1 NIYLRPVE
9 KADPVYYRILSVD
22 GANQTAPISK
32 ADVKVGTRAF
42 GLTFDYVPIV
52 LTEDLVNERG
62 QFVVKAAAL
71 KKDGVTWSENVIA
84 AYNVVFGAWE
94 SDTKLE
100 FVSGEPTQFMVGE
113 SYEMKLSL
121 KPTEEALAKYGNTKV
136 NLIMNNTMSGIDWAK
151 VEYKFSEGGEWIAV
165 DEDDLDDL
173 VRIPNTFK
181 TFADS
186 NVWVKV
192 TMARTRRSDVMD
204 LMLCIV
210 RGNSFLDA
218 SALSSAIQMQVPCVD
233 RPATDPVFSPVAGY
247 IAKGSPVTMSTT
259 PATAKIYYTIDGS
272 EPSATHGTEYT
283 APVTINSLTAFKAI
297 AVTTDGGTSFVSE
310 AVYSVVP
317 VPVVTPASGRVVY
330 DSLVEITFGAGVST
344 QGVDIYYTT
353 DGTEPSATNGTK
365 YTEPFPLRNAVIK
378 VIAVKD
384 EDKSAVITREYTL
397 IPAMPVATPGADT
410 VPYGT
415 KVKLECATPNVE
427 MYWRIG
433 GGYTPLSKND
443 TRYTEEIEITETC
456 QLKVIAYYGDATIT
470 TAFSYTVL
478 LMAPEFSVPEGKVE
492 AGTLVTL
499 SSKSIAAN
507 TSRDKQINISYTTD
521 GSTPDKNSTK
531 YTEPIEI
538 TETVTIKA
546 VTWSVGVRGVEM
558 SEVETATYT
567 VGDGPVV
574 EEKDT
579 LPMPKFNP
587 VGGEVEKGTA
597 VVLSCD
603 TANAKIYYSID
614 ADTVTVNSLEYTAA
628 IVIDTAKTIRAIAVK
643 EGFVDSKV
651 AVAVYTIKSEGG
663 NNDTTANESRELL
676 GVSVYPNPN
685 NGMFHIELPV
695 AATVDVF
702 ASNGVLVKSL
712 TATEGKTTLS
722 LNHSGIYFVRV
733 MAGNKSTV
741 KRVIVR

>member
-1 NIYLRPVE
+1 
-9 KADPVYYRILSVD
+9 
-22 GANQTAPISK
+22 
-32 ADVKVGTRAF
+32 GTRAF

-165 DEDDLDDL
+165 DEDDLDEL
-173 VRIPNTFK
+173 VRIPNTLK
-181 TFADS
+181 AFADS

-192 TMARTRRSDVMD
+192 TMARTKRSDVMD

-210 RGNSFLDA
+210 LGNSFLDA
-218 SALSSAIQMQVPCVD
+218 VALSSDIQIQVPCVD
-233 RPATDPVFSPVAGY
+233 RPAAAPVFSPVAGY
-247 IAKGSPVTMSTT
+247 IAKGSTVTMSTT
-259 PATAKIYYTIDGS
+259 TATAKIYYTTDGT
-272 EPSATHGTEYT
+272 EPSATSTEYT
-283 APVTINSLTAFKAI
+283 APVAINSLTAFKAI
-297 AVTTDGGTSFVSE
+297 AVTTEGTSFVSE

-410 VPYGT
+410 VP
-415 KVKLECATPNVE
+415 
-427 MYWRIG
+427 
-433 GGYTPLSKND
+433 
-443 TRYTEEIEITETC
+443 
-456 QLKVIAYYGDATIT
+456 
-470 TAFSYTVL
+470 
-478 LMAPEFSVPEGKVE
+478 
-492 AGTLVTL
+492 
-499 SSKSIAAN
+499 
-507 TSRDKQINISYTTD
+507 
-521 GSTPDKNSTK
+521 
-531 YTEPIEI
+531 
-538 TETVTIKA
+538 
-546 VTWSVGVRGVEM
+546 
-558 SEVETATYT
+558 
-567 VGDGPVV
+567 
-574 EEKDT
+574 
-579 LPMPKFNP
+579 
-587 VGGEVEKGTA
+587 
-597 VVLSCD
+597 
-603 TANAKIYYSID
+603 
-614 ADTVTVNSLEYTAA
+614 
-628 IVIDTAKTIRAIAVK
+628 
-643 EGFVDSKV
+643 
-651 AVAVYTIKSEGG
+651 
-663 NNDTTANESRELL
+663 
-676 GVSVYPNPN
+676 
-685 NGMFHIELPV
+685 
-695 AATVDVF
+695 
-702 ASNGVLVKSL
+702 
-712 TATEGKTTLS
+712 
-722 LNHSGIYFVRV
+722 
-733 MAGNKSTV
+733 
-741 KRVIVR
+741 